1 MRVLMASKILVV
13 AAYRRKLEELAAQ
26 PDIEELLAVTPP
38 AWHEPDG
45 RKLVFEPAPCTGYA
59 LRIEPIRFNGSY
71 HLFHWRSLGRLI
83 AEFKPDLVHMDEEA
97 YNLATLLGMRGA
109 RRVGARSVFFTW
121 QNLLR
126 RYPPPFNFF
135 EQYVFKSAA
144 HAIAGSGEALSVL
157 RSKGFTGPASVIPQF
172 GVDPELFTPNVARE
186 GAPVIGFVAR
196 LVEEKGIFVLLEAL
210 AGLAG
215 DWALHVIGSGPLKGR
230 AQQRAAALGIAQRI
244 VWEPGVPST
253 EMAARMRQFTLL
265 VQPSLTRRHWKEQF
279 GRALMEAMSCGVAV
293 VGSDSGEIPHL
304 IGDAGV
310 VVPEADAAA
319 LRSALGQLLADAGRR
334 AELGARGR
342 ARVLAC
348 FTHRRVAEQT
358 VAVYRSVV
366 PERIGATIDR

>member
-13 AAYRRKLEELAAQ
+13 AAYRRKLEELAAE

-38 AWHEPDG
+38 AWQEPGG
-45 RKLVFEPAPCTGYA
+45 RKLVFESAACNGYE

-215 DWALHVIGSGPLKGR
+215 DWALHVIGSGPLKAR
-230 AQQRAAALGIAQRI
+230 AQQRAAELAHRAADRVGAGRPVDRNGRAHAPVHAAGATVADPTPLERAVWPSADGGDVVWRRGRGLG
-244 VWEPGVPST
+244 
-253 EMAARMRQFTLL
+253 
-265 VQPSLTRRHWKEQF
+265 F
-279 GRALMEAMSCGVAV
+279 GRDTAP
-293 VGSDSGEIPHL
+293 D
-304 IGDAGV
+304 
-310 VVPEADAAA
+310 
-319 LRSALGQLLADAGRR
+319 RR
-334 AELGARGR
+334 RGRGR
-342 ARVLAC
+342 ARGGRGCVALRAGPAAC
-348 FTHRRVAEQT
+348 GCGQA
-358 VAVYRSVV
+358 
-366 PERIGATIDR
+366 G